1 MRPPPLVVP
10 GRPRRWWASPSFLAG
25 LALAGL
31 VVAAA
36 LISYVWTPYDPKQM
50 AILKRLRPPSAEHWF
65 GTDQFGR
72 DIFSMIMV
80 GARNS
85 LAVGLGAVGL
95 GLTVGSALGLLAAMR
110 RDGLLDNLIMRM
122 ADFSHA
128 FPAVLSA
135 IMISAVWGPGMMNA
149 VIAIAIY
156 SLPYFARLARGAALQ
171 CWALDYVL
179 AARAAG
185 LREITIT
192 RLHILPNIA
201 GVLVVQA
208 TIQFA
213 LAILAEAG
221 LSYLGLGAQPPNPSW
236 GRMLNEA
243 QTFMAAQPWL
253 AIFPGMA
260 IALSVLAFNLLG
272 DGLRDAVDPRTR
284 RSRD

>member
-1 MRPPPLVVP
+1 MSAVAPRS
-10 GRPRRWWASPSFLAG
+10 RPRRWWASPSFLTG
-25 LALAGL
+25 LLLGGL
-31 VVAAA
+31 VVAMA
-36 LISYVWTPYDPKQM
+36 LISYLWTPYEPTQM

-72 DIFSMIMV
+72 DVFSMIMV

-95 GLTVGSALGLLAAMR
+95 GLTVGSALGLIAAIR
-110 RDGLLDNLIMRM
+110 RDGWLDNLIMRM

-149 VIAIAIY
+149 VIAIALF

-185 LREITIT
+185 LTEMAIT
-192 RLHILPNIA
+192 RQHVLPNIA

-221 LSYLGLGAQPPNPSW
+221 LSYLGLGTQPPAPSW

-253 AIFPGMA
+253 AIFPGAA

-272 DGLRDAVDPRTR
+272 DGLRDAVDPRMR